1 LYGGYVLPEHSDA
14 ILKAAAKWGF
24 DKLKSE
30 AEIWYSKSLKL
41 TVGNV
46 IDEFLKAD
54 GNGYDMVREA
64 AKKFMLENGKEMIE
78 SESFDKLYESKSLVK
93 EIMKAAFDSSESKK
107 RRREDE

>member
-1 LYGGYVLPEHSDA
+1 LT
-14 ILKAAAKWGF
+14 LKY
-24 DKLKSE
+24 E
-30 AEIWYSKSLKL
+30 AEVWYSKSLKL

-64 AKKFMLENGKEMIE
+64 AKKFMLENGKEVVA
-78 SESFDKLYESKSLVK
+78 SESFDRLHESKSLVR
-93 EIMKAAFDSSESKK
+93 EIMTAAFESSSDSEK